1 MSEKGLIETR
11 HSVNDAGKLVSIC
24 GIGVPNVNGLQ
35 GSRIVFV
42 FFRDEYQLRA
52 SLTDFLAA
60 ILKFD

>member
-1 MSEKGLIETR
+1 MSEKGLIEIR

-42 FFRDEYQLRA
+42 FPPR
-52 SLTDFLAA
+52 
-60 ILKFD
+60 